1 MLSSPKVIGE
11 GSYGCVHDPSLTC
24 KGKPK
29 QNYDNKVS
37 KTVSRYDAAKEMHEY
52 KGISNADKDKE
63 FYLGKPIQCD
73 ILDIPRNTEAIEKC
87 KIGQEVLTNLSN
99 YKLIVMNDGGENLET
114 YSNKVRHW
122 PQSAEST
129 RKCELFLLES
139 IRLFRGL
146 IVFKEN
152 DLIHHDLKPQNIV
165 YNEKENRLN
174 FIDFGIMQSKSKVK
188 ERLLKGR
195 DYSFSIFHWSFPWE
209 TRFLNKHNFAHIK
222 YSGKKHLII
231 DYNTGKGDSSHL
243 QNFFYYS
250 IDNYISKDKYKVEI
264 NNVFDDYDDFIK
276 DVSTTKTH
284 AEFVDKCLDSIDV
297 YGLGLAMMFWF
308 HNAKRHLDNRLN
320 VGFQIIFGKML
331 SSNDSKRLMADE
343 ALDWTERL
351 LEVSGVLSKH
361 KKIIVD
367 HEIMNEGEAPKDK
380 VQAIVKTKAKV
391 DRFLADAE
399 PGTCPEGK
407 ERNPSTM
414 RCVKAC
420 PEGKKRNQQFKCV
433 KAEESDCPVGKERN
447 PKTRRCVAIC
457 PRGKKRNADFKCVKD
472 VTAPLT
478 ESACPS
484 GKERNPKTRR
494 CIKKC
499 KSGYERNAEFKCA
512 KTRRN
517 KR

>member
-1 MLSSPKVIGE
+1 MSSSPKVIGE
-11 GSYGCVHDPSLTC
+11 GSYGCVHSPSLLC

-29 QNYDNKVS
+29 LKYHHKVS
-37 KTVSRYDAAKEMHEY
+37 KTISRYDAAKEMREY
-52 KGISNADKDKE
+52 KGISTADKDNE

-73 ILDIPRNTEAIEKC
+73 IQDIAMNKDAIQKC
-87 KIGQEVLTNLSN
+87 KIGQNVLNNLSN

-114 YSNKVRHW
+114 YSKKVRMW
-122 PQSAEST
+122 PISNEST
-129 RKCELFLLES
+129 RKCELFLLEA

-174 FIDFGIMQSKSKVK
+174 YIDFGLMQSKSKVK
-188 ERLLKGR
+188 ERLLKGGN
-195 DYSFSIFHWSFPWE
+195 YSFSIFHWSFPWE
-209 TRFLNKHNFAHIK
+209 TRFLNKRAFANIK
-222 YSGKKHLII
+222 NYGKKHLIN
-231 DYNTGKGDSSHL
+231 DYNNGSGDYPHL

-250 IDNYISKDKYKVEI
+250 IDRYINNDQYEDEI
-264 NNVFDDYDDFIK
+264 NNVFDNYDDFIK
-276 DVSTTKTH
+276 DVSITKTH
-284 AEFVDKCLDSIDV
+284 SEFVDKCLDSIDV
-297 YGLGLAMMFWF
+297 YGLGLAMMFWL
-308 HNAKRHLDNRLN
+308 HNAKQHLDNRLN

-331 SSNDSKRLMADE
+331 SANESKRLMADE
-343 ALDWTERL
+343 VLDWTERL

-367 HEIMNEGEAPKDK
+367 HEIVDEGEVPKDK

-391 DRFLADAE
+391 DRFLADAD

-433 KAEESDCPVGKERN
+433 KAEESECPAGKERN
-447 PKTRRCVAIC
+447 PKTRRCVTVC
-457 PRGKKRNADFKCVKD
+457 PKGKKRNGEFKCVKD
-472 VTAPLT
+472 VAVST
-478 ESACPS
+478 ECPD

-494 CIKKC
+494 CVNKC
-499 KSGYERNAEFKCA
+499 KSGYERNSEFKCV
-512 KTRRN
+512 KTRKSRH
-517 KR
+517 